1 MITDC
6 KNWHY
11 LDVKR
16 LSALFRGIIWNHD
29 GAENKFKKYEKVCND
44 HDYCYIEMP
53 DEFDEILKYNYG
65 GKSLKAPAIIYADLE
80 CLIDKMNSCQNN
92 PEKSYTNEKN

>member
-1 MITDC
+1 
-6 KNWHY
+6 
-11 LDVKR
+11 
-16 LSALFRGIIWNHD
+16 
-29 GAENKFKKYEKVCND
+29 
-44 HDYCYIEMP
+44 MP